1 MFEEFRHIRLQD
13 INTVEHLISPDQAQD
28 SIGLHS
34 PAMSVMTDFKAV
46 NPVTISE
53 SVNVDSALEWMKHQH
68 VRMLFAVDTKGSF
81 TGVITARDIMGRRV
95 MAYMQANGLPRED
108 VLVKHIMI
116 SKNNLQALT
125 FDQLQHAKIG
135 DVMLTFKDS
144 GEQHILVVDEGMA
157 KVKRVRGIISAS
169 DISRQ
174 LKVGF
179 EVMYEAKS
187 FAEIERIITHGGGI

>member
-1 MFEEFRHIRLQD
+1 MFQEFRHIRLQD
-13 INTVEHLISPDQAQD
+13 IDAVEHLISPDQAQE

-34 PAMSVMTDFKAV
+34 PAVSVMTDFKSV
-46 NPVTISE
+46 MPVTIDE
-53 SVNVDSALEWMKHQH
+53 TANVDKALEWMKQQH
-68 VRMLFAVDTKGSF
+68 VRMLFAVDAKGVFS
-81 TGVITARDIMGRRV
+81 GVITARDIMGRRV

-116 SKNNLQALT
+116 AKNNLQALT
-125 FDQLQHAKIG
+125 YEQLQHAKIG
-135 DVMLTFKDS
+135 DIMLTFKDS
-144 GEQHILVVDEGMA
+144 GEQHLLVVDEGMA
-157 KVKRVRGIISAS
+157 KVKRIRGIISAS

-179 EVMYEAKS
+179 EVMDEAKS